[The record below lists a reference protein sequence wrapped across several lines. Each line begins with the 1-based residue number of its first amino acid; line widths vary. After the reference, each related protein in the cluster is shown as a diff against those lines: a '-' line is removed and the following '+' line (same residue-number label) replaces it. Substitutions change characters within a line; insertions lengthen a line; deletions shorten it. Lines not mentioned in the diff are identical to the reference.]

1 MNSSEADAPR
11 PAPAGAH
18 ADRSLE
24 NLLVSIMDA
33 REEEGARVSR
43 ILHDEVGQV
52 LSAIGLQLDLLRMD
66 LQENPASGGRRIAEI
81 QKVLERAVGQVRE
94 LSYELNPA
102 IVERTGL
109 QSALDRLVG
118 RQRKNFGGTIRLFF
132 DSSVRPAVTTATA
145 MYKIAEQAL
154 DNAVR
159 HARATHIEVLVKPGK
174 HGVTL
179 EVRDDGTGFDPQ
191 RQAAEKK
198 GIGLPLMRYHADQ
211 AGLRFSVNRLPEK
224 GTIVRAVCP
233 APKVSAWPAE
243 AAGGGLPSGQ
253 D

>member
-1 MNSSEADAPR
+1 MN
-11 PAPAGAH
+11 
-18 ADRSLE
+18 
-24 NLLVSIMDA
+24 A
-33 REEEGARVSR
+33 REEEGARISR

-66 LQENPASGGRRIAEI
+66 LQEDPSSGPHRIAEI

-132 DSSVRPAVTTATA
+132 DSSARLAMAAATA
-145 MYKIAEQAL
+145 MYKIGEQAL

-159 HARATHIEVLVKPGK
+159 HARATHIEVLVKPGR

-191 RQAAEKK
+191 RQVAEQK

-211 AGLRFSVNRLPEK
+211 AGLRFSVSRLPEK
-224 GTIVRAVCP
+224 GTIVRAICP
-233 APKVSAWPAE
+233 AAKSPPPHAE
-243 AAGGGLPSGQ
+243 TGAGGSPSGT
-253 D
+253 